1 MMENMQHLHY
11 VALAYL
17 AATVVIVFLVL
28 QSLIAAALAQRAL
41 DAAEQKQSPHD
52 KGDTP

>member
-1 MMENMQHLHY
+1 MNGNPDHLYY

-28 QSLIAAALAQRAL
+28 QSLFAAAAVRRAL
-41 DAAEQKQSPHD
+41 EDAEKTAEND
-52 KGDTP
+52 AGDQAS